1 MKTLWIILLSV
12 FVGALL
18 SWMLMRS
25 CQTPQVERVEIV
37 KTDTLTITRF
47 DTVTIVKPQPYKVEV
62 KDTIY
67 IEKEYSGHIF
77 VQETK
82 WFSDNS
88 TYDMQVSGINVQLNW
103 IKTYP
108 KTVTEYITNTEEVY
122 MQPQKWSLWAN
133 AEVGTI
139 GGKPVFPIGAKL
151 KYMKGQSKEYYLKG
165 GTDLLNGGSYVLGGV
180 DVKLF

>member
-1 MKTLWIILLSV
+1 MSA

-18 SWMLMRS
+18 SGMLMRS

-37 KTDTLTITRF
+37 KTDTLIVERVDTIE
-47 DTVTIVKPQPYKVEV
+47 IIKPVPYKVEV

-67 IEKEYSGHIF
+67 IEKEYSGHVF

-82 WFSDNS
+82 WFGDNE
-88 TYDMQVSGINVQLNW
+88 TYDMQVSGINLQLDW

-108 KTVTEYITNTEEVY
+108 KTVTKYITTTEIVY

-133 AEVGTI
+133 GEAGIVC
-139 GGKPVFPIGAKL
+139 GKPSLPIGAKL
-151 KYMKGQSKEYYLKG
+151 KYIKDQNKEYYLKG
-165 GTDLLNGGSYVLGGV
+165 GVDLLNGGSYVLGGV

>member
-1 MKTLWIILLSV
+1 MKTIWIILLSLC
-12 FVGALL
+12 VGGLL
-18 SWMLMRS
+18 STMLMRS
-25 CQTPQVERVEIV
+25 CQTPQIERVEIV
-37 KTDTLTITRF
+37 KTDTLIVERIDTIE
-47 DTVTIVKPQPYKVEV
+47 IIKPVPYKVEV

-108 KTVTEYITNTEEVY
+108 KTVTQYINTTETVY
-122 MQPQKWSLWAN
+122 IPPKKWS
-133 AEVGTI
+133 VGIQGGI
-139 GGKPVFPIGAKL
+139 GITP
-151 KYMKGQSKEYYLKG
+151 KGLQPYL
-165 GTDLLNGGSYVLGGV
+165 GV
-180 DVKLF
+180 GVTRRLEF